1 MEKENKQYIE
11 TLGELRKH
19 FGEIL
24 IFYYYKGEKQ
34 DKPYFMWMGKLM
46 QVNKQPYDKDDN
58 LVRGK
63 HLRVENMIAIGDCY
77 GLIQKPPYAL
87 DGIYCDAQS
96 VVRIPTKEEMKTYMN
111 FFRHKRIFGVNN
123 HTEVKKI

>member
-1 MEKENKQYIE
+1 MNEEGQFIT

-24 IFYYYKGEKQ
+24 LFYYYMGAKQ

-46 QVNKQPYDKDDN
+46 QVNKQPYDRDDN

-63 HLRVENMIAIGDCY
+63 HLRVENMLAIGDCY
-77 GLIQKPPYAL
+77 GFGQKPPYELA
-87 DGIYCDAQS
+87 GTYCDAQS
-96 VVRIPTKEEMKTYMN
+96 LVRIPTKEEMKTYMN
-111 FFRHKRIFGVNN
+111 FFRHKRIFG
-123 HTEVKKI
+123 